1 MRLSGANK
9 KQAMFKFKNL
19 VFTHKPLGGVGS
31 HTVFDNGMTVSV
43 QASKTNYC
51 SPREDLPNKNEYES
65 FEVAVWDEVGNWRT
79 REFIDDPKHND
90 DVAGWQSREQIDELL
105 KKVQKFWELKPV
117 KEDLENEILAAKE
130 TLDIRIEHTK

>member
-1 MRLSGANK
+1 MV
-9 KQAMFKFKNL
+9 KFKDL
-19 VFTHKPLGGVGS
+19 IFTNKPLGGVGA
-31 HTVFDNGMTVSV
+31 HVVFENGMTVSV

-51 SPREDLPNKNEYES
+51 SPREDLSNKNDYES

-79 REFIDDPKHND
+79 REFIGDPNRGD

-117 KEDLENEILAAKE
+117 PEDLEKEVLAAQE
-130 TLDIRIEHTK
+130 ILDIRIEHTGKKK